1 MFFSCKV
8 SRRIRLFITRKNN
21 YASCQNEN
29 TNPPQRAT
37 NSSNEA
43 RHECSTGILPV
54 GQPGVS
60 PGESLFGRR
69 DARRPHSRDGSAAA
83 AGSMI
88 YLDYNATT
96 PLCDEAREAML
107 LYLDRHFGNPS
118 SVHAAGREARAAI
131 DGARDKLAALLRV
144 EPHEL
149 IFTSGG
155 TESCN
160 LAVLG
165 LARCPSSRGGHV
177 ISNKAE
183 HHAVLNALEYL
194 EKRKNFEVTWLNVSR
209 DGIVD
214 LDQLASSIRSDTR
227 LVSIMTA
234 NNETGVIQ
242 PMREISQI
250 CRDRGVLLHSDMVQ
264 AFGKTDVDVSLVD
277 VASFAAHKFYGPKGT
292 GFLCLRAGLPIQPI
306 MFGGAHENQRRPGTE
321 NVAGIAGMAAAAEW
335 ILRDRETEQER
346 RAGLRDQLWRGIA
359 DVFPDAQ
366 QNGDPT
372 HRLANTLNASFIG
385 VDSETMLMALD
396 LEGICASSG
405 SACMVGS
412 VRASHV
418 LLAMG
423 LPMERARS
431 AIRLSL
437 GEWTTA
443 EEIAD
448 AGDALDRI
456 AKRTKDA
463 REYALA

>member
-1 MFFSCKV
+1 
-8 SRRIRLFITRKNN
+8 
-21 YASCQNEN
+21 
-29 TNPPQRAT
+29 
-37 NSSNEA
+37 
-43 RHECSTGILPV
+43 
-54 GQPGVS
+54 
-60 PGESLFGRR
+60 
-69 DARRPHSRDGSAAA
+69 
-83 AGSMI
+83 MI

-96 PLCDEAREAML
+96 PLCDPAREAIL
-107 LYLDRHFGNPS
+107 PYLGRHFGNPS

-131 DGARDKLAALLRV
+131 DNARDKLGALLRAKPG
-144 EPHEL
+144 EI
-149 IFTSGG
+149 IFTGG
-155 TESCN
+155 ATESCN

-165 LARCPSSRGGHV
+165 LARSSSSRGGHI

-183 HHAVLNALEYL
+183 HHAVLHPLEHL
-194 EKRKNFEVTWLNVSR
+194 EQHEGFEVTWLNVSE
-209 DGIVD
+209 GGMID
-214 LDQLASSIRSDTR
+214 LDQLADSIRPNTR

-264 AFGKTDVDVSLVD
+264 AFGKMPLVIPSEVEESRNLTSKVTSRDPSTPLRFAQDDIGSLVD
-277 VASFAAHKFYGPKGT
+277 AASFAAHKFYGPKGA
-292 GFLCLRAGLPIQPI
+292 GFLFLRSGLPIQPI

-346 RAGLRDQLWRGIA
+346 RAQLREQLWRSIA
-359 DVFPDAQ
+359 ELFPDAQ
-366 QNGDPT
+366 PNGDPA

-431 AIRLSL
+431 AIRFSL
-437 GEWTTA
+437 GKWTTA
-443 EEIAD
+443 EEIA
-448 AGDALDRI
+448 ATGDALERI

>member
-1 MFFSCKV
+1 
-8 SRRIRLFITRKNN
+8 
-21 YASCQNEN
+21 
-29 TNPPQRAT
+29 
-37 NSSNEA
+37 
-43 RHECSTGILPV
+43 
-54 GQPGVS
+54 
-60 PGESLFGRR
+60 
-69 DARRPHSRDGSAAA
+69 
-83 AGSMI
+83 MI

-96 PLCDEAREAML
+96 PLCDPAREAML
-107 LYLDRHFGNPS
+107 PYLGPHFGNPS

-131 DGARDKLAALLRV
+131 DNARDKLAALLRAKPG
-144 EPHEL
+144 EI
-149 IFTSGG
+149 IFTGG
-155 TESCN
+155 ATESCN

-165 LARCPSSRGGHV
+165 LARSSSSRGGHV

-183 HHAVLNALEYL
+183 HHAVLHPLEHL
-194 EKRKNFEVTWLNVSR
+194 EQHEGFEVTWLNVSES
-209 DGIVD
+209 GMVD
-214 LDQLASSIRSDTR
+214 LDQLADSIRPDTR

-234 NNETGVIQ
+234 NNETGVVQ

-346 RAGLRDQLWRGIA
+346 RARLRDQLWKGIA

-366 QNGDPT
+366 QNGDAV

-423 LPMERARS
+423 LPMDRARS
-431 AIRLSL
+431 AIRFSL
-437 GEWTTA
+437 GKWTTA
-443 EEIAD
+443 EEIAN
-448 AGDALDRI
+448 AADALGRI